1 MINYYKKY
9 LKYKTKYIKAG
20 SILAQIALLK
30 KFQGNKTEADV
41 IKTAKSLSKSVHFKH
56 QKEKILQEKIDILKD
71 FDTLFDFIYENQKY
85 DYGYIPAYKST
96 EGSAPCRFPDCELE
110 FKTIEERKIYE
121 NTKHKNYKVTPY
133 GVILMVWLTKNKIY
147 KKIMESQYKKN
158 FVDIF
163 EIFINKWKKTILE
176 NKEYELLLNIHK
188 KLAELI
194 NNVYDDLYENHKK

>member
-1 MINYYKKY
+1 
-9 LKYKTKYIKAG
+9 
-20 SILAQIALLK
+20 
-30 KFQGNKTEADV
+30 
-41 IKTAKSLSKSVHFKH
+41 
-56 QKEKILQEKIDILKD
+56 
-71 FDTLFDFIYENQKY
+71 
-85 DYGYIPAYKST
+85 
-96 EGSAPCRFPDCELE
+96 
-110 FKTIEERKIYE
+110 
-121 NTKHKNYKVTPY
+121 
-133 GVILMVWLTKNKIY
+133 MVWLTKNKIY